1 MVFYDGALGV
11 WVGCGWMGN
20 GFDLVVG
27 YVGGDLQTFCGF
39 VCCMVGF
46 EFWLGCFMVLLCSL
60 VCCWFGCLAGLF
72 GFCFAIWLGFGCGCS
87 GGGLCF
93 VV

>member
-1 MVFYDGALGV
+1 MMALWVFGLV
-11 WVGCGWMGN
+11 VGGWEN

-72 GFCFAIWLGFGCGCS
+72 GFVLRFGWV
-87 GGGLCF
+87 L
-93 VV
+93 VVGVRVVVCVLWCDTV